1 MPFVPFVPSWFS
13 LFPGVQECD
22 ASKAA
27 RSYEAG
33 NKKILIKLI
42 TVTYVKLDLYFMTKE
57 MQQQHLKILNQVFE
71 LEKKIR
77 GKDELVSLQRN
88 IDRIK
93 KSFEELG
100 LSVYNPQGEP
110 YNETRTDVEASISG
124 DSTKNLQI
132 INVIK
137 PIVYEQNNGS
147 RALIQKGVVIV
158 ESKR

>member
-1 MPFVPFVPSWFS
+1 MS
-13 LFPGVQECD
+13 
-22 ASKAA
+22 
-27 RSYEAG
+27 
-33 NKKILIKLI
+33 
-42 TVTYVKLDLYFMTKE
+42 KE

-71 LEKKIR
+71 LERKIK

-93 KSFEELG
+93 NSFEELG
-100 LSVYNPQGEP
+100 LTLYNPHGEA

-124 DSTKNLQI
+124 NSTKNLQI

-137 PIVYEQNNGS
+137 PIVYEQKNGS